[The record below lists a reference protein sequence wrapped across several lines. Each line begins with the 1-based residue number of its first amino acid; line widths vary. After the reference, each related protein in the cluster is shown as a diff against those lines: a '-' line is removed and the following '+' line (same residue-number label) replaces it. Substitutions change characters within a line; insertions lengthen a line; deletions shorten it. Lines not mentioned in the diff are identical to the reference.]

1 MDEHAE
7 ISIIERPK
15 YLDRFKS
22 PRGNGMKPPQNTP
35 RTNYK
40 TAIEEKNLQFNH
52 EPSPSVLTKKKPSPK
67 SNKKNVGTPK
77 TPKSKADN
85 AGSPPTSSRPQR
97 SVRRKRI
104 VYSDDD
110 DASEK
115 ENAQSD
121 LTDDSYTCSVSGSE
135 LLTDDDSGEEKDV
148 ISGTPRSV
156 RGKKAA
162 PTSSTTKRLPKK
174 KANKNDLIFLDLSA
188 EEIVQVDE
196 NFHANVSEE
205 DLANITRKFLETDL
219 NDADE

>member
-7 ISIIERPK
+7 ISIIETPK
-15 YLDRFKS
+15 HWDKFKS

-40 TAIEEKNLQFNH
+40 TAIGEKDFQLNQ
-52 EPSPSVLTKKKPSPK
+52 EPSPSVLTKRKPSPK
-67 SNKKNVGTPK
+67 SNKKNLATPK
-77 TPKSKADN
+77 TDN

-104 VYSDDD
+104 IYSDDD

-115 ENAQSD
+115 ENARSGW
-121 LTDDSYTCSVSGSE
+121 TDDSNYSCSVSESE
-135 LLTDDDSGEEKDV
+135 LLTDDNSDEEQKDV
-148 ISGTPRSV
+148 ISETPKSV
-156 RGKKAA
+156 RGKK
-162 PTSSTTKRLPKK
+162 PTGSTTKRLPKK
-174 KANKNDLIFLDLSA
+174 KANKNDLIYLDLSA

-196 NFHANVSEE
+196 NFHSNVSEQ